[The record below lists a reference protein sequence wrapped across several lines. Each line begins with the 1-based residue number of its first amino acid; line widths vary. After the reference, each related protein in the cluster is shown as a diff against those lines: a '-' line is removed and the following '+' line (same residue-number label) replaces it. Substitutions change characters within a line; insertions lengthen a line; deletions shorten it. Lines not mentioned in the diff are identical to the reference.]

1 MTITL
6 PDEMREE
13 LEARAK
19 AGGFPNLDAYVASVL
34 TEVGD
39 DGTDAG
45 FELPEPP
52 PGASYVVNSREELEA
67 KLLQSLDSGPPIP
80 VTPQFWADLRKE
92 VEERVA
98 ALKRRKP

>member
-19 AGGFPNLDAYVASVL
+19 AAGFASPDAYVASL
-34 TEVGD
+34 LMEAC
-39 DGTDAG
+39 DGEEFD
-45 FELPEPP
+45 EEIPDPP

-67 KLLQSLDSGPPIP
+67 KLEESLKGGPSIP

-92 VEERVA
+92 VEQRVA
-98 ALKRRKP
+98 AKKRRKS